1 MYKDFSHWSIYEG
14 NSFGSGT
21 SQQEWIVNDK
31 TNEIGLF
38 KDRKSEKTTDNVSEK
53 IASEIA
59 NKIGLS
65 CARID
70 LATRNSRIGV
80 VSYKIN
86 SQEESILEGIQFI
99 NRAYPFYNR
108 DTLID
113 EETGEKYSLDI
124 VLNSIRGLNLE
135 SELFKVFIFDFII
148 GNTDRHHSNWAILVN
163 GGDIKICPVY
173 DNASSLCAYV
183 TDEQIDKSIRDNN
196 WVNALVDSKSKSL
209 IRINGNKVRHSDFVR
224 YLSENYYLETID
236 FVKDIK
242 EKLTNNVIDE
252 ILNVYNG
259 VLSEKKIILLKIY
272 LKAKRKLL
280 LNIYRIS
287 LD

>member
-21 SQQEWIVNDK
+21 SQQEWIVNK
-31 TNEIGLF
+31 ETNEIGLF
-38 KDRKSEKTTDNVSEK
+38 KDRKSEETTDNFSEK

-70 LATRNSRIGV
+70 LATRDNRIGV

-86 SQEESILEGIQFI
+86 SQEEDILEGIQFI
-99 NRAYPFYNR
+99 NRVYPFYNK

-148 GNTDRHHSNWAILVN
+148 GNTDRHHSNWAILMN
-163 GGDIKICPVY
+163 GGDISICPLY
-173 DNASSLCAYV
+173 DNASSLCSYV
-183 TDEQIDKSIRDNN
+183 TDEQIDRSIRDKN
-196 WVNALVDSKSKSL
+196 WVNALIDSKSKSL
-209 IRINGNKVRHSDFVR
+209 IRINGNKVRHSEFVR
-224 YLSENYYLETID
+224 YLSQRYYLETVS

-242 EKLTNNVIDE
+242 EKLTNSVIDE
-252 ILNVYNG
+252 ILNAYNG
-259 VLSEKKIILLKIY
+259 VLSDKKIILLKIY
-272 LKAKRKLL
+272 LKEKIKILL
-280 LNIYRIS
+280 DIYKIS

>member
-21 SQQEWIVNDK
+21 SQQEWIVNK
-31 TNEIGLF
+31 ETNEIGLF
-38 KDRKSEKTTDNVSEK
+38 KDRKGEETTDNFSEK

-70 LATRNSRIGV
+70 LATRDNRIGV

-86 SQEESILEGIQFI
+86 SEEEDILEGIQFI

-148 GNTDRHHSNWAILVN
+148 GNTDRHHSNWAILMN
-163 GGDIKICPVY
+163 GGDISICPLY
-173 DNASSLCAYV
+173 DNASSLCSYV
-183 TDEQIDKSIRDNN
+183 TDEQIDRSIRDKN
-196 WVNALVDSKSKSL
+196 WVNALIDSKSKSL
-209 IRINGNKVRHSDFVR
+209 IRINGNKVRHSEFVR
-224 YLSENYYLETID
+224 YLSERYYSETVS

-242 EKLTNNVIDE
+242 EKLTNSVIDE
-252 ILNVYNG
+252 ILNAYNG
-259 VLSEKKIILLKIY
+259 VLSDKKIILLKLY
-272 LKAKRKLL
+272 LKEKVKILL
-280 LNIYRIS
+280 DIYKIS